1 MERGEEFQSIVF
13 LLIVLKEELRQRD
26 QISSTF
32 YIQRDVNSS
41 K

>member
-1 MERGEEFQSIVF
+1 MERDEEFQSIVF

-26 QISSTF
+26 QISSTV
-32 YIQRDVNSS
+32 YIQRDANSS